1 MQAKFKGG
9 GGGGGKYTVCVA
21 TQFLVFISNNAFM
34 HASMCVLYIYIYIHI
49 YFIILIDFR
58 NLRTN

>member
-9 GGGGGKYTVCVA
+9 GGKYTVCVV

-34 HASMCVLYIYIYIHI
+34 HASMCVLYIYIY
-49 YFIILIDFR
+49 FIILIDFR